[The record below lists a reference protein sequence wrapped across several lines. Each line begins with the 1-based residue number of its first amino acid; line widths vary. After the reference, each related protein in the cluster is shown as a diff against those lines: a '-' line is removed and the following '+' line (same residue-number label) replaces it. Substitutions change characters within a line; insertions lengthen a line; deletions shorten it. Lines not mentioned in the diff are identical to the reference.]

1 MRMARKAV
9 VAAVGASSA
18 DEVAL
23 ADVEIA
29 VGEALANAHRHAY
42 GGATGRIEIDVVG
55 RRIRDRAIV
64 WTVSVHDHGTAVT
77 PPPVPEALSRGPVG
91 QRGLYLISRLMDRV
105 TIIVNPSTGYG
116 VSITMEKTFPLV

>member
-1 MRMARKAV
+1 MRLARKAV
-9 VAAVGASSA
+9 VAVVAASGSDA
-18 DEVAL
+18 AAL

-42 GGATGRIEIDVVG
+42 GGAPGRIEIDVAG
-55 RRIRDRAIV
+55 RRITDQAIV

-77 PPPVPEALSRGPVG
+77 PPPVPEALSRGTVG

-116 VSITMEKTFPLV
+116 VSITMEKTLTLV